1 MDGHAKQL
9 LQFMDGADK
18 RFLIPVYQ
26 RNYDWKVA
34 NCRQLYDDLVRVI
47 KNDRKHHFFGR
58 MDKGGAGGAKSLYD
72 KSSKIY
78 MEICEDCL

>member
-34 NCRQLYDDLVRVI
+34 NCRQLVTVQNRSE
-47 KNDRKHHFFGR
+47 R
-58 MDKGGAGGAKSLYD
+58 
-72 KSSKIY
+72 
-78 MEICEDCL
+78 